1 MLRRLF
7 LKRLAAVPFL
17 PAFAAVPAAP
27 SRVAATNLPE
37 ENTMSM
43 ANVNGVNLRY
53 EETGEGAPLVWVHE
67 YGGDLRSWEPQVR
80 YFSRRYR
87 VITYNHRGYAPST
100 IPSAASDYSQN
111 LLVEDLYQLL
121 KHLELG
127 PAHLGGCS
135 MGANVARDF
144 AIAHPEMT
152 RSLILLGA
160 GAGSVNRKQF
170 LQDEEA
176 IAAGIERDGIASLV
190 HHFEVVSNRAS
201 FKQKDPRGF
210 AEFLRQVAEHDAQ
223 ASAHL
228 AREVLIKRKTVFE
241 LEAELKALRVPT
253 LIMAGDRDTPSIE
266 PSVVMRE
273 WIPHAGLIVFPGC
286 GHVAN
291 LEEPGLFNL
300 HVTEFLAAVEARRWA
315 GWSG

>member
-1 MLRRLF
+1 
-7 LKRLAAVPFL
+7 
-17 PAFAAVPAAP
+17 
-27 SRVAATNLPE
+27 
-37 ENTMSM
+37 MSM
-43 ANVNGVNLRY
+43 ASVNGVNLRY

-67 YGGDLRSWEPQVR
+67 FGGDLRSWEPQVR

-87 VITYNHRGYAPST
+87 VVTYNHRGYAPST

-127 PAHLGGCS
+127 PVHLGGCS

-144 AIAHPEMT
+144 AIAHPEMM

-160 GAGSVNRKQF
+160 GAGSVNREQF
-170 LQDEEA
+170 VQDEQA
-176 IAAGIERDGIASLV
+176 IAAGLERDGIASLV
-190 HHFEVVSNRAS
+190 HHFEGVPNRAS

-223 ASAHL
+223 ACAHL

-241 LEAELKALRVPT
+241 LEAELKALRAPT
-253 LIMAGDRDTPSIE
+253 LIMAGDRDAPSIE

-273 WIPHAGLIVFPGC
+273 WIPHAGLVVFPGC

-300 HVTEFLAAVEARRWA
+300 QVTEFLAAVEARRWA

>member
-1 MLRRLF
+1 
-7 LKRLAAVPFL
+7 
-17 PAFAAVPAAP
+17 
-27 SRVAATNLPE
+27 
-37 ENTMSM
+37 MSM
-43 ANVNGVNLRY
+43 ASVNGVNLRY
-53 EETGEGAPLVWVHE
+53 EETGEGAPLVLVHE
-67 YGGDLRSWEPQVR
+67 FGGDLRSWEPQVR

-87 VITYNHRGYAPST
+87 VITYNQRGYAPST

-127 PAHLGGCS
+127 PVHLGGCS

-144 AIAHPEMT
+144 AIAHPEMM

-170 LQDEEA
+170 VQDEEA
-176 IAAGIERDGIASLV
+176 IAAGLERDGIASLV
-190 HHFEVVSNRAS
+190 HHFEVVPNRAS
-201 FKQKDPRGF
+201 FKRKDPRGF

-223 ASAHL
+223 ACAHL

-253 LIMAGDRDTPSIE
+253 LIMAGDRDAPSIE
-266 PSVVMRE
+266 PSVVMRD
-273 WIPHAGLIVFPGC
+273 WIPHAGLVVFPGC